1 MFKNTNEIIDK
12 FISTEEDVKTDYLKR
27 ENSNFIQ
34 SLALLRKNIH
44 NKAENDYLMTEVF
57 PKELVDAFDEGYVY
71 IHDKQLSPYCVSI
84 SCLDIAT
91 KGIPTT
97 AKNMLA
103 SKPTKRLRK
112 LLRHFSNVV
121 VLMSQ
126 NVSGAV
132 MLAQMTTI
140 IASYLQY
147 EEEVRGIKWTEEEL
161 REEMQSL
168 IWELNMPL
176 RSGSESAFTNVTLE
190 FGKASSEIEDKP
202 VIIGGEAMEYK
213 YKDIPEEY
221 FNRVNRAFIDVMAQG
236 TGTPIPFTF
245 PLISIP
251 IDDNFDFENEMFLYI
266 LDKMYQWGGCY
277 FENFRTKPFEKD
289 YYKKLNPYIK
299 ARDMSVSRS
308 LCCRLFVDASLL
320 SKLGSGLF
328 GSSTGSTGAVQVLNL
343 NMNRLLMEFGHDKE
357 LLFVKIRE
365 YMELMQEGHQAK
377 RKWILEHP
385 QLYPTFFAFND
396 SLDNYFNVFAVTGMH
411 EGLINIGYEEGI
423 RGEGKYLAHEI
434 MQYIS
439 EIINEFIVHDKV
451 ACGIEYAPAES
462 AAIKLARQDV
472 KWAKE
477 NNRDI
482 FVQGSGDDVYLT
494 SGCMLPFSDD
504 DFLAQVEN
512 NAEFQAYATS
522 GSIFHNFIETK
533 LPPQKLAEYIDKL
546 FTKPINY
553 ITLTPTLSGCMSC
566 NQKFVGE
573 DGKNI
578 KVCPNCGSDDIVTF
592 SRVIGYV
599 KAISRKDLHE
609 TEQGKYEGEYNFW
622 SNARRIDWNSRV
634 RTTEK
639 QIEEVLDDEILQKDN

>member
-71 IHDKQLSPYCVSI
+71 IHDKQLSPYCVSV
-84 SCLDIAT
+84 SCMDIAMQ
-91 KGIPTT
+91 GIPTT
-97 AKNMLA
+97 AKNMIA

-147 EEEVRGIKWTEEEL
+147 EEEVRGIKWSEEDLQED
-161 REEMQSL
+161 MQSL
-168 IWELNMPL
+168 VWELNMPL

-202 VIIGGEAMEYK
+202 VIIGGKPMDYK
-213 YKDIPEEY
+213 YKDIPEKY
-221 FNRVNRAFIDVMAQG
+221 FNRVNKAFIDVMAQG

-277 FENFRTKPFEKD
+277 FENFRTKPFESEC
-289 YYKKLNPYIK
+289 YKKLNPYIK
-299 ARDMSVSRS
+299 PRDMSVTRS
-308 LCCRLFVDASLL
+308 LCCRLTVDFSLL

-343 NMNRLLMEFGHDKE
+343 NINRLLIEFGHDKD
-357 LLFVKIRE
+357 LLFKKIRE
-365 YMELMQEGHQAK
+365 YMEIMQEGHQAK

-396 SLDNYFNVFAVTGMH
+396 NLDNYFNVFAVTGMH

-423 RGEGKYLAHEI
+423 KGEGKYLAHEI

-439 EIINEFIVHDKV
+439 KIKDEFIIRDKV

-472 KWAKE
+472 RWAKE
-477 NNRDI
+477 NNKEI

-609 TEQGKYEGEYNFW
+609 TSQGKYEGKYNFW

-639 QIEEVLDDEILQKDN
+639 QIEEVLKDEVL